1 MQVLAL
7 FCICFAAVY
16 AAPDTSC
23 SSQVRE
29 LEAEMEILR
38 SQFAEIMEDM
48 GMMKAVVD
56 EEGEFCTFSLFCKW

>member
-1 MQVLAL
+1 MQAL
-7 FCICFAAVY
+7 ILLCICFAAVF

-38 SQFAEIMEDM
+38 EQFKEIMEDM
-48 GMMKAVVD
+48 GMMKAVVE
-56 EEGEFCTFSLFCKW
+56 EEGKSSYF